1 METKTE
7 IADWDGKVY
16 QGLGDLYDKLRQ
28 GEFLEY
34 TEDLN
39 DDELLRL
46 AIFGWNGRWDL
57 VPEDLALLIPQEQE
71 AYWGEYSSE
80 AEFAEEKS
88 IELGMLDEEATK
100 NLVIDWQATYNY
112 TWQYDFFN
120 YAVVDVDGSY
130 RRFFWSNNV

>member
-7 IADWDGKVY
+7 IADWSGKVY

-46 AIFGWNGRWDL
+46 ATYAWSNGWSL
-57 VPEDLALLIPQEQE
+57 VPEDLVVLIAVEQE

-88 IELGMLDEEATK
+88 IELGMLDEEGTK

-120 YAVVDVDGSY
+120 YEVIDLEGNY
-130 RRFFWSNNV
+130 RRFFWNNNV

>member
-7 IADWDGKVY
+7 IVDWDGKVY
-16 QGLGDLYDKLRQ
+16 QGPGDLYDQLRQ

-39 DDELLRL
+39 DGELLRL
-46 AIFGWNGRWDL
+46 ATYAWSNGWSL
-57 VPEDLALLIPQEQE
+57 VPEDLVVLIAAEQE

-80 AEFAEEKS
+80 AQFAEEKS
-88 IELGMLDEEATK
+88 IELDMIDQEATK

>member
-34 TEDLN
+34 TEDLD

-46 AIFGWNGRWDL
+46 AVYGCNNGARF
-57 VPEDLALLIPQEQE
+57 VPEDLPLLIAQEQE

-88 IELGMLDEEATK
+88 IELDMIDQEAT
-100 NLVIDWQATYNY
+100 NRTTSVTNRHSQ
-112 TWQYDFFN
+112 
-120 YAVVDVDGSY
+120 
-130 RRFFWSNNV
+130 

>member
-16 QGLGDLYDKLRQ
+16 QGLGDLYDQLRQ

-46 AIFGWNGRWDL
+46 AIYAWSNGWSL
-57 VPEDLALLIPQEQE
+57 VPEDLVVLIGEEQE

-88 IELGMLDEEATK
+88 IELDMIDQEATK

-130 RRFFWSNNV
+130 RRFFWNNNV

>member
-7 IADWDGKVY
+7 LTAWDGKVY
-16 QGLGDLYDKLRQ
+16 NGLGDLYDQLRQ

-46 AIFGWNGRWDL
+46 AMFAWNGGWSL
-57 VPEDLALLIPQEQE
+57 VPEDLPLLIAQEQE
-71 AYWGEYSSE
+71 AYWGEYDTE

-88 IELGMLDEEATK
+88 IELDMIDQEATK

-120 YAVVDVDGSY
+120 YEVIDITGGY

>member
-7 IADWDGKVY
+7 LTAWDGKVY
-16 QGLGDLYDKLRQ
+16 SGLKEQLDELQQ

-34 TEDLN
+34 TSELDA
-39 DDELLRL
+39 DELLRL
-46 AIFGWNGRWDL
+46 AMFAWNGGWSL
-57 VPEDLALLIPQEQE
+57 VPEDLPLLIGQEQE

-88 IELGMLDEEATK
+88 IELDMIDQEATK

-120 YAVVDVDGSY
+120 YEVIDLDGNY
-130 RRFFWSNNV
+130 RRFFWNNNV

>member
-34 TEDLN
+34 TEDLD

-46 AIFGWNGRWDL
+46 AVYGWNNGARF
-57 VPEDLALLIPQEQE
+57 VPEDLPLLIAQEQE

-88 IELGMLDEEATK
+88 IELDMIDQEATK

-130 RRFFWSNNV
+130 RRFFWNNNV

>member
-46 AIFGWNGRWDL
+46 AIYGWNGRWDL

-88 IELGMLDEEATK
+88 IELDMIDQEATK

-120 YAVVDVDGSY
+120 YAVVDVTGSY
-130 RRFFWSNNV
+130 RRFFWNNNV